1 MIINIIFKEVCRENW
16 EACVNLKV
24 SSEQNSFVAPN
35 WYSILQAEFEDE
47 LYPLGIYAGEILI
60 GFLMYE
66 HDLEDD
72 VWGLSRLMID
82 EKYQNK
88 GYGKAAVIKLLEI
101 LKDKLGSISFFT
113 SVEPENI
120 IAKKMY
126 RSLGFDETGEIL
138 EGEEL
143 MVIKL

>member
-24 SSEQNSFVAPN
+24 SSEQNFFVAPN